1 MRRLVPWGSLW
12 EKPLTQKV
20 RGFSQGDPSE
30 NPSLSA
36 ESRLYRDFSF
46 MSYYAYILVS
56 EQTARRY
63 FGSCE
68 NLETRLAN
76 HNAGKVRSTKAY
88 RPYRVLYFETFDT
101 RAEAF
106 ARERFFK
113 TVDGYRYLKEKGI
126 I

>member
-20 RGFSQGDPSE
+20 RGFSQRDPSE

-46 MSYYAYILVS
+46 MPYYAYILIS
-56 EQTARRY
+56 EQSGRRY

-68 NLETRLAN
+68 DLEARLTY
-76 HNAGKVRSTKAY
+76 HNAGKVRSTKVY
-88 RPYRVLYFETFDT
+88 RPYRILYSETFDT
-101 RAEAF
+101 RAQAF

-113 TVDGYRYLKEKGI
+113 TVEGYKYLKEKGI